1 MKTKYQN
8 INILIIEDNKNINTH
23 FENLGFECTY
33 TNLSNKT
40 YSLIKNTQYDYVFI
54 YIDTFSK
61 NKDLFIEEINNLN
74 NVKLIIISSCD
85 KLEQKE
91 FFLEMGI
98 FDYLLKD
105 KFLELN
111 IKKLITKIENNKF
124 SFIAQISDNDILSK
138 RIDSILTLRNY
149 NLKSINTLEKFY
161 ELEKNQ
167 KIDLLILDLDLD
179 IKSFS
184 SLEFLKK
191 IKNNLDIKIP
201 IIVLSQLKTSS
212 LYSTCMKNG
221 VSDIILNPFIK
232 EELISKIDF
241 VLESTRYKN
250 NLQSS
255 NKLLA
260 QYKNTVDVSSIVS
273 KTNAKGII
281 TYVNEEFEKISGYK
295 KEELIGKS
303 HNIIRHPDM
312 PSSTFEEIWKTIK
325 KDKKPWSGKVKNL
338 KKDGS
343 SYYVNTVMNPIVDDF
358 GNIIEYIAIRND
370 ITKIEES
377 KKQYQKQYALTSDR
391 YEEVLTLAKLYEYA
405 MEKSNI
411 VLRLNLNKEI
421 TYINQAFC
429 DISGYS
435 KEELIGK
442 KYSYIKHPDTNDKE
456 IEELWNTIES
466 GKIWKGPLK
475 NISKIGK
482 AYHSVATV
490 VPIKNKNAE
499 IIEYMSIRQDITE
512 IINLH
517 QEIEDTQ
524 KEIIYKIGEIGE
536 SRSKE
541 TGHHV
546 KRVAGY
552 SKLLALKLGLSL
564 KEAEILEFASPM
576 HDIGKIAIPDAI
588 LNKPAIL
595 NNEEFEVMRTHAKLG
610 FEMLNNSERT
620 ILKASAIIAY
630 EHHERWDG
638 KGYPRRLK
646 GENIHIYG
654 RITAV
659 ADVFDAL
666 GSKRCYKEA
675 WELDKI
681 IDLFKEERAK
691 QFDPKIIDIFLSN
704 LDEFLEI
711 REKFN

>member
-167 KIDLLILDLDLD
+167 KLGLLILDLD

-191 IKNNLDIKIP
+191 IKNNLNIKIP

-295 KEELIGKS
+295 KEELIGRS

>member
-124 SFIAQISDNDILSK
+124 SFIAHISDNNILSK

-167 KIDLLILDLDLD
+167 KIDLLILDLD

-595 NNEEFEVMRTHAKLG
+595 NNDEFEVMRTHAKLG